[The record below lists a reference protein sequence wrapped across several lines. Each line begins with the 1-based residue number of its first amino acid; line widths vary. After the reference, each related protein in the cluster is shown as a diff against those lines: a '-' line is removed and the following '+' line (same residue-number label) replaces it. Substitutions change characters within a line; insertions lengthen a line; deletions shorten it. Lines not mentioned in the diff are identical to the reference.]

1 MSCWELGRIN
11 EAGRHQARLVFGLG
25 HTTTVIVAERGGV
38 QYGEPR
44 FGRTKRAE
52 GLKAAVG
59 REMDRDVRV
68 LR

>member
-1 MSCWELGRIN
+1 MI
-11 EAGRHQARLVFGLG
+11 FGLG
-25 HTTTVIVAERGGV
+25 HTTTVIVAEWGGV

-52 GLKAAVG
+52 DLKAAVG
-59 REMDRDVRV
+59 SEMDRDVRV